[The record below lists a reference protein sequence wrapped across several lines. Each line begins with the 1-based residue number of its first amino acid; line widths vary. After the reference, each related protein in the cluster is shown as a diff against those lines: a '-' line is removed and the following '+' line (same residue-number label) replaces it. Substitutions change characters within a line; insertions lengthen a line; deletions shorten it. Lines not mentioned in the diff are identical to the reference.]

1 MLIRSRLTKGEEVR
15 FISHL
20 DLARTIERAVRRARL
35 PIAYSQGFSPRAKI
49 AFGSALAVGVTS
61 SGEYVDMELTSDIG
75 PDDFLKILNEN
86 LPVGI
91 RFEAAVEIGPEVP
104 TLMSVINRASYI
116 ITGSQRQGE
125 SLGRAVRNILDSEA
139 IWVERLRKKG
149 TKTVDI
155 RPWIYSLE
163 ALEVNSSRIG
173 IALLVQTGSQG
184 NVRPEEVAER
194 LPFAHNS
201 MKIHRSGLFIA
212 RGPYLVSPLEVA
224 HC

>member
-91 RFEAAVEIGPEVP
+91 RFEAAVEIGPKFP
-104 TLMSVINRASYI
+104 
-116 ITGSQRQGE
+116 
-125 SLGRAVRNILDSEA
+125 
-139 IWVERLRKKG
+139 
-149 TKTVDI
+149 
-155 RPWIYSLE
+155 
-163 ALEVNSSRIG
+163 
-173 IALLVQTGSQG
+173 
-184 NVRPEEVAER
+184 
-194 LPFAHNS
+194 H
-201 MKIHRSGLFIA
+201 
-212 RGPYLVSPLEVA
+212 
-224 HC
+224 